1 MFCACGGVLHLKK
14 EVRDYLPVEYL
25 VCDKCKRV
33 IYDPGKIKEFKILM
47 HKTPE
52 SDKKSTSS
60 NFKIVFKPD
69 NKIFEVDAQVSVLD
83 AAKSHGIDISGP
95 CGGLGS
101 CEKCKIRVDKGD
113 YINKSR
119 VFENGFVLACQ
130 IYPKSDLEIFIP
142 DTSRNE
148 KDHQILMDK
157 CAVKEVN
164 GDVGFAVDIG
174 TTTVVA
180 YLIDLSNGSIADTE
194 GDYNK
199 QIAYGGD
206 VIARMDYAR
215 KNRLEMQNLVVETI
229 NGLVKRIL
237 DRNNLSK
244 DRIKK
249 FVFSGNEVM
258 IYLLLGRDTEE
269 IRNNPVSDNYK
280 KAYSG
285 SALDLNI
292 IGSGDY
298 YTVPGIGAY
307 VGGDIVSD
315 IVFSGMTLFDEYSM
329 LIDIGTNGQ
338 IAIGNKDF
346 ILACSTSAGPALE
359 GGGIEWGMRA
369 SSGAIDKFDI
379 SDDFEVKYRVI
390 GNVQPKGIC
399 GSGLISLVSELFGK
413 KIIDHRGKI
422 NRNLNSKTNRVNE
435 DKFFLVWKEETENKK
450 DIFITEKDIENF
462 IYAKAAIYTGS
473 YVLTQKSGI
482 SFDDISKIYV
492 AGGFGN
498 FIDFSKAEKIGLFP
512 GVDKNKFIF
521 IGNGS
526 VRGAH
531 LILTSEDKKNEANR
545 ISKISTYFDLASDSL
560 FMEEYVKA
568 VYLPHLD
575 LDRFKE
581 E

>member
-69 NKIFEVDAQVSVLD
+69 NKIFEVDAQVSVLN